1 MADEKKNNSVPAKA
15 EHTAVKK
22 VDNPQKLGLFK
33 RIAKWFRELK
43 SELKKVVWPTPKQT
57 ANNTGVALAVMAVSA
72 VAILCF
78 DEIAQNVVQA
88 VITLVG

>member
-1 MADEKKNNSVPAKA
+1 MAEEKKNNVPAKA

-22 VDNPQKLGLFK
+22 VENPQKLGFFQRTK
-33 RIAKWFRELK
+33 KWFREMK

-57 ANNTGVALAVMAVSA
+57 ANNTGVALVVMAASA
-72 VAILCF
+72 VVIWGF

>member
-57 ANNTGVALAVMAVSA
+57 LNNTVVALVMMAFSA
-72 VAILCF
+72 VVLWGF
-78 DEIAQNVVQA
+78 DTLASLGVQ
-88 VITLVG
+88 TLIDLV